1 MNRALLLAVLPL
13 GLAACNVERD
23 AGNDTTSVSVNEAKV
38 DRTLDKAGDAIK
50 GVANDVK
57 DAARDAKPGLE
68 KAANDAGDTLKQ
80 AGDKIENGA
89 DRAATDVRRE
99 TNEATANRQ

>member
-1 MNRALLLAVLPL
+1 MPIHTALRTAGRTATIVALAL

-23 AGNDTTSVSVNEAKV
+23 SGNDTTSVSVNEAKV
-38 DRTLDKAGDAIK
+38 DRTLDKAGDALK

-68 KAANDAGDTLKQ
+68 
-80 AGDKIENGA
+80 
-89 DRAATDVRRE
+89 
-99 TNEATANRQ
+99 